1 MSARVDLYDSAYAN
15 YASEVYRGV
24 RMETYGE
31 DFGQT
36 SWATTEESR
45 EIPHRLDLKPD
56 SSVLELGCGS
66 GGYALYV
73 AETVGCRIVGLDINE
88 PGVQNANQLAAA
100 RGLAERVR
108 FEQCDASEGLP
119 FEDGTF
125 DAVFSNDVLCHLA
138 GRSKVLGEMFRIVKP
153 GGRMLFSDALV
164 VGGMLSYEDI
174 ATRSS
179 IGFYVYSPPGE
190 NERLIAR
197 AGFRR
202 ISVTDT
208 TDSAAQ
214 ISKQWY
220 DAREKRTKE
229 LIAVEGNTNFEG
241 LQRFLSC
248 VHSLTTERR
257 LLRYLYS
264 ASKPR

>member
-1 MSARVDLYDSAYAN
+1 MPSRVDLYDSAYAN
-15 YASEVYRGV
+15 YASEVYREV
-24 RMETYGE
+24 RIETYGE

-45 EIPHRLDLKPD
+45 EIPHRLALKSD

-73 AETVGCRIVGLDINE
+73 AEAVGCRVVGLDINV
-88 PGVQNANQLAAA
+88 PGVQNANQLAAE
-100 RGLAERVR
+100 RGLAEQVH
-108 FEQCDASEGLP
+108 FEQCDVSKSLP
-119 FEDGTF
+119 FKDGTF

-138 GRSKVLGEMFRIVKP
+138 GRPTVLGEMFRILKP

-164 VGGMLSYEDI
+164 VGGMLSHEEI

-190 NERLIAR
+190 NERLIES

-208 TDSAAQ
+208 TDSAAR
-214 ISKQWY
+214 IAKEWHG
-220 DAREKRTKE
+220 AREKRNKE
-229 LIAVEGNTNFEG
+229 LIAVEGESNFDG

-257 LLRYLYS
+257 LLRHLYS
-264 ASKPR
+264 ADKPR